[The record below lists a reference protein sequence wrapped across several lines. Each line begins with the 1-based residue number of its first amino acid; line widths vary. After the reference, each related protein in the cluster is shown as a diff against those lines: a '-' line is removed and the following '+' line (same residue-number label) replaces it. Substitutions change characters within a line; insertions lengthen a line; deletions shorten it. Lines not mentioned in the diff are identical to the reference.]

1 MNIQKAIT
9 KAATEI
15 LMPRA
20 AAVARKATVYIAP
33 DSVVKITRQRKPEK
47 RGRGE
52 TFVLTIGKPNHA
64 ERAFIAKCKKAGEP
78 FPVRK
83 AQLKFFP

>member
-33 DSVVKITRQRKPEK
+33 DSVVKITRQRKQPSVPLYARSIGYSNK
-47 RGRGE
+47 PMHGNLNLAGRSR
-52 TFVLTIGKPNHA
+52 H
-64 ERAFIAKCKKAGEP
+64 R
-78 FPVRK
+78 
-83 AQLKFFP
+83 